1 MFSLLTK
8 AGLFYE
14 TPDNNWSRKLF
25 YVNNILQQR
34 LNLFINFESLIL
46 KFVYF
51 YETHWHVRTN
61 NDHQSI
67 KMDLKKFFRVRYF
80 VGSSSKETGPWFN
93 TDKSLH
99 TIINR
104 IRKENLSQ

>member
-34 LNLFINFESLIL
+34 LNFFINFESLIL
-46 KFVYF
+46 KSVYF

-67 KMDLKKFFRVRYF
+67 KMDLKNSFGSGTLSGAVQKKRAPGFIMMNRYIQ
-80 VGSSSKETGPWFN
+80 
-93 TDKSLH
+93 L
-99 TIINR
+99 
-104 IRKENLSQ
+104 